1 MKKNYWIK
9 TCLGM
14 AIFLVISAFAP
25 SSIGGQKQANDS
37 GFGGCSMDN
46 TAFEVGE
53 EITYKLYYNW
63 NFIWIPA
70 GEVVFKVKDFNNQ
83 YHLSV
88 VGKTYSS
95 YEWFFKV
102 RDYYDTYVDKETLL
116 PTVSIRDVTEG
127 GYTLYDKVHFDQK
140 KKKAT
145 SVRGRTIDTIK
156 ENNKF
161 DLEDCTHDILSI
173 IYHAR
178 NIDYNQ
184 YESGQK
190 FPIKLFMDK
199 KSWPLEVNY
208 LGKES
213 EKKIKG
219 LGKFNTIKFSPEV
232 VSGFVF
238 SNDTKMDVWVSDDEN
253 RVPLLIESPVSV
265 GSVKAILKDYKGLKN
280 NFSARLEE

>member
-1 MKKNYWIK
+1 MKKIHWNK
-9 TCLGM
+9 L
-14 AIFLVISAFAP
+14 FLSLVTLLTISAFTP
-25 SSIGGQKQANDS
+25 EGLGSQEPMKHID
-37 GFGGCSMDN
+37 FGGCDMDN
-46 TAFEVGE
+46 TAFQVGE

-63 NFIWIPA
+63 NFVWIPA
-70 GEVVFKVKDFNNQ
+70 GEVVFLVKDFNNQ
-83 YHLSV
+83 YHFSV
-88 VGKTYSS
+88 VGKTYKS

-127 GYTLYDKVHFDQK
+127 GYTLYDKVNFDQK
-140 KKKAT
+140 QKTAT
-145 SVRGRTIDTIK
+145 SIRGRSIDKIK

-213 EKKIKG
+213 ETKIKG
-219 LGKFNTIKFSPEV
+219 LGKFKTIKFSPEV
-232 VSGFVF
+232 VSGFIF
-238 SNDTKMDVWVSDDEN
+238 TEDTKMDVWVSDDDN
-253 RVPLLIESPVSV
+253 RVPLLIESPLSV
-265 GSVKAILKDYKGLKN
+265 GSVKAVLKDYKGLKN
-280 NFSARLEE
+280 SFSAKLN

>member
-1 MKKNYWIK
+1 MKKNHWIK

-25 SSIGGQKQANDS
+25 SSIGGQKQANDP

-46 TAFEVGE
+46 TAFDVGE